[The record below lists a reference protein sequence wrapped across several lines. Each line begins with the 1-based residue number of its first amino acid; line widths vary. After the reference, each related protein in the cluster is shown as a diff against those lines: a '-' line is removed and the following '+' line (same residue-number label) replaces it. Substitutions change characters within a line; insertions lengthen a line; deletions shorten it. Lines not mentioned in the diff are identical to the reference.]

1 MHPRLSSDT
10 EKEVNVIQP
19 SGRIPPAKGMALV
32 VFGVIVAF
40 MSGWALIVGIFAF
53 TWEGFWPRWGA
64 ELFSMAGLAIV
75 LLAAVVIIGEGAKH
89 R

>member
-1 MHPRLSSDT
+1 MR
-10 EKEVNVIQP
+10 
-19 SGRIPPAKGMALV
+19 PAGKIAPATGMALV

-40 MSGWALIVGIFAF
+40 MSGWALLVGIFAF
-53 TWEGFWPRWGA
+53 AWEGFWPHWGA